1 MSDQFWLTKPM
12 RSVRRFR
19 ISNGR
24 RRVVSIRC
32 RKPPRLGHFAML
44 PGRRLRRAGGLRPV
58 RVDSMSIP
66 SVRSHFRSSSTV
78 TRWKAAADAPSDGVV
93 PDLPT

>member
-12 RSVRRFR
+12 RSAGRFR

-58 RVDSMSIP
+58 RVDSDVDPQCQIAFSK
-66 SVRSHFRSSSTV
+66 F
-78 TRWKAAADAPSDGVV
+78 
-93 PDLPT
+93 